1 MELLSQIPFHGLHD
15 AGFEVF
21 IRMPAE
27 FRRNF
32 GGVDGIAQVV
42 ARAVGNKGHE
52 FFVLRAVLARA
63 AFIQNGADRVQDLE
77 IVPLVVAADVV
88 GFAASALMENEIHG
102 LAVIEH
108 IEPVADVRAVAVHRN
123 GLFREAL

>member
-1 MELLSQIPFHGLHD
+1 MTSET
-15 AGFEVF
+15 GFEVF

-77 IVPLVVAADVV
+77 IVPLVVADDVV